1 MGSEPFLMDFK
12 GIALYLGLSFLLIFV
27 LTFVLLAEGALAFQS
42 PNAFQYLAQV
52 LLMGIPALAA
62 LAAGFMVP
70 SAETSPPA
78 KLWPVSR
85 VAALRVLLMPLAVFA
100 LSYTVATL
108 LGLTYP
114 QWNLAGLLNEVEAV
128 STEPLAPN
136 VRALAPGIIF
146 VTYPLVSIGL
156 GATLFA
162 LIALGSE
169 FGWRGY
175 LLPRLM
181 PLGALPAHLLVG
193 LCWGLWFFPLLYSWH
208 RELGDYSGLWETQ
221 LRAIVLC
228 MVLSLVL
235 GTIKHRTEHL
245 GLCALALGG
254 IAGQA
259 CGIWEHLFQQ
269 QTPPWTG
276 NLGWILIGVLLASA
290 ALPGLWSQ
298 RAPESD

>member
-1 MGSEPFLMDFK
+1 MDFK
-12 GIALYLGLSFLLIFV
+12 GIALYLGLSYLLVFM
-27 LTFVLLAEGALAFQS
+27 LTFVLLAEGALAYQS

-52 LLMGIPALAA
+52 VLMGIPALAA
-62 LAAGFMVP
+62 LAAGFI
-70 SAETSPPA
+70 APPRDTLA
-78 KLWPVSR
+78 NGRIWPIPKA
-85 VAALRVLLMPLAVFA
+85 AALRVLLMPLGVFA
-100 LSYTVATL
+100 LSYGLATL

-128 STEPLAPN
+128 STQPLAPN

-162 LIALGSE
+162 LIALGAE
-169 FGWRGY
+169 FGWRGF
-175 LLPRLM
+175 LLPRFM
-181 PLGALPAHLLVG
+181 PLGAVPAHLLVG
-193 LCWGLWFFPLLYSWH
+193 LCWGLWFFPLLYGWH
-208 RELGDYSGLWETQ
+208 REIGDYTGLMETQ
-221 LRAIVLC
+221 LRTVALC
-228 MVLSLVL
+228 MALSLVL
-235 GTIKHRTEHL
+235 GTIKNRTEHL

-290 ALPGLWSQ
+290 AVPGMWSQ
-298 RAPESD
+298 RKATR